1 VNDLPE
7 EIHHR
12 ELISLP
18 EVREILL
25 DRLKET
31 EDLSYVQRIAL
42 EHAQLVARI
51 DAPTAKE
58 LIDGLM
64 EKFRISHKGA
74 ITLANYMPDTIDEIR
89 QLLDKDATLM
99 ETETIQEILD
109 TLSSVERLSKKDKEI
124 QIEDESEDTEFI
136 EEEKETDESI
146 VPEDVL

>member
-1 VNDLPE
+1 MPE

-25 DRLKET
+25 NRLKET
-31 EDLSYVQRIAL
+31 DDLSYVQRIAL

-51 DAPTAKE
+51 DATTAKE

-74 ITLANYMPDTIDEIR
+74 ITLANYMPDTIDEVR

-109 TLSSVERLSKKDKEI
+109 TLSSIERLSKKDKEI
-124 QIEDESEDTEFI
+124 QVTDKTEETELI
-136 EEEKETDESI
+136 EEEKETDESDI
-146 VPEDVL
+146 PEDIR